1 MEENKQRF
9 QHTMLY
15 YLKKGKN
22 VTEMQEKMCA
32 VYGEGSVT
40 DWTCQKWF
48 VKFSAGDFSLD
59 DAPTSGRAVEVDRNK
74 IESLIENN
82 QCFTMQGIADILKI
96 SQSTKFLVKMKNV
109 FYFTDKDT
117 QTFWPTQYYLISILK
132 TIVNKNTAS
141 TTSNKKH
148 DSGFWN
154 LANQNDPSS
163 VLPIALR
170 IDNGYTMTSPTL
182 EWSGF
187 FFLLDI
193 IYWFLERG
201 EGKEKEREKH

>member
-1 MEENKQRF
+1 M
-9 QHTMLY
+9 
-15 YLKKGKN
+15 
-22 VTEMQEKMCA
+22 
-32 VYGEGSVT
+32 
-40 DWTCQKWF
+40 
-48 VKFSAGDFSLD
+48 KFSAGDFSLD

-148 DSGFWN
+148 DSGF
-154 LANQNDPSS
+154 
-163 VLPIALR
+163 
-170 IDNGYTMTSPTL
+170 
-182 EWSGF
+182 
-187 FFLLDI
+187 
-193 IYWFLERG
+193 
-201 EGKEKEREKH
+201 